1 MSSPGSIIEL
11 HEVTARVAP
20 LALAPITA
28 SIGAGIT
35 ALVGTRDDGVALLLA
50 VLAGREPAKK
60 GKLTVLG
67 ADVSRSDPATRAAIG
82 YVPLDAVLPES
93 LRVNE
98 VLELAARVR
107 GEPVRDALAR
117 LDVLGIASLAQR
129 RVRSLSPE
137 EVRAVAAAEAISS
150 AKTTVLLFEE
160 PFAVMDPRAS
170 AAIGVELQRRAREGA
185 CVVFTTA
192 STRESHELASHD
204 IVFSAG
210 VVRRQG
216 KPLDP
221 VAIEG
226 ARGAAIRVVVSNT
239 KALLAALGEERD
251 VTRVEADP
259 NSVLIRGASAVD
271 LARAIARAVKR
282 ADVELESMR
291 IEPLPLAPLRAAIS
305 GDLAAEYKAAF
316 DRAQNRGQPRP
327 EVTT

>member
-1 MSSPGSIIEL
+1 MSSIIEL
-11 HEVTARVAP
+11 HAVTARRPP
-20 LALAPITA
+20 LALAPVTA
-28 SIGAGIT
+28 SIGAGVT
-35 ALVGTRDDGVALLLA
+35 ALVGTKDDGVAFLLA

-60 GKLTVLG
+60 GKLAILG
-67 ADVSRSDPATRAAIG
+67 APLSTATRAAIG

-93 LRVNE
+93 LRVDE
-98 VLELAARVR
+98 VLDLAARVR
-107 GEPVRDALAR
+107 GEPVRDAVAR
-117 LDVLGIASLAQR
+117 LDILGVGALAKR
-129 RVRSLSPE
+129 RVRSLTPE
-137 EVRAVAAAEAISS
+137 EIRAVAAAEAISS
-150 AKTTVLLFEE
+150 TKTTLLLFDE

-192 STRESHELASHD
+192 STREAHELATSE
-204 IVFSAG
+204 IVFERG

-226 ARGAAIRVVVSNT
+226 ARGAAIRIVVSNA
-239 KALLAALGEERD
+239 KAVLAALGEETD
-251 VTRVEADP
+251 VTRVEASP
-259 NSVLIRGASAVD
+259 HSVLVRGASAVE

-291 IEPLPLAPLRAAIS
+291 IEPLPLAPLRAAVG

-316 DRAQNRGQPRP
+316 DRAQRPPPPPQP
-327 EVTT
+327 EVIP